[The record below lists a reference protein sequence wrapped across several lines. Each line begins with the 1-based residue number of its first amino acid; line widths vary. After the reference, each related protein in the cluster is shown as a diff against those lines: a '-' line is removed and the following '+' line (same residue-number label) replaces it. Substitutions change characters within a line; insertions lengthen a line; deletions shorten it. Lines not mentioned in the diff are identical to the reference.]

1 MHFIN
6 KMRNDQSGVILV
18 TVILLTMVL
27 SIVAISIM
35 SLRVSQVSSS
45 ASVVDSIKAEQLAI
59 GKFYQYH
66 QQQVDQCSSCPVP
79 GDCSSCPLQPTE
91 TLNSKTY
98 TITIQNQGA
107 IAQANNT
114 NKIEADITY

>member
-1 MHFIN
+1 MYFIN
-6 KMRNDQSGVILV
+6 KMRHNQSGVILV
-18 TVILLTMVL
+18 TVILLTMIL

-35 SLRVSQVSSS
+35 SLRVSQVTSS

-66 QQQVDQCSSCPVP
+66 QQQVDQCSSCPTP
-79 GDCSSCPLQPTE
+79 ENCASCPIQPTE
-91 TLNSKTY
+91 TLNNKTY

-107 IAQANNT
+107 IAQANDT
-114 NKIEADITY
+114 SKIKADITY